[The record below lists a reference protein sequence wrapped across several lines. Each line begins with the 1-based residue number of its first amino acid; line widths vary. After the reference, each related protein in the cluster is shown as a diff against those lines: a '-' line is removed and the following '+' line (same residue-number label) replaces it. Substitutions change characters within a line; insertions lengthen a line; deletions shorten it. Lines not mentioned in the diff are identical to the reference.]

1 MTNNKFKNLETLLK
15 KKQKKWLITGVAGF
29 IGSNLLE
36 KLLLLNQKVI
46 GIDNLST
53 GYLENLKNVKKIVG
67 VKRWKNFK
75 FTKGDIS
82 NLKDCQKVI
91 KNVEIVLHQA
101 AKGSIPKST
110 KNPIAT
116 NNDNI
121 TGFLNI
127 LNISKNNGIKSF
139 VYASSSSVY
148 GDSKKLPK
156 IENKVGN
163 ILSNYALTKKV
174 NEEYARLF
182 FELYNFKSIGL
193 RYFNVFGKRQNPNG
207 DYAAVIPK
215 WINNVINDQKIII
228 FGDGKTS
235 RDFCPISN
243 VVQANILAGVN
254 SLKKKNYIFN
264 VGTGF
269 RTSLNELSKTIYSKL
284 KLNSKKNKIFYKN
297 FRKGDVKH
305 SLSNINKIKTH
316 LGYEPYVSFQDGI
329 SQTLKWFKSR

>member
-1 MTNNKFKNLETLLK
+1 MTNNKFKNLETFLK

-36 KLLLLNQKVI
+36 KLLLLDQKVI

-67 VKRWKNFK
+67 LKRWKNFK
-75 FTKGDIS
+75 FTKGDVS

-127 LNISKNNGIKSF
+127 LNTSKNNGIKSF

-305 SLSNINKIKTH
+305 SLSNINKIKNH
-316 LGYEPYVSFQDGI
+316 LGYEPHVSFQDGI

>member
-1 MTNNKFKNLETLLK
+1 MTNNKFKNLEILLK

-182 FELYNFKSIGL
+182 YELYNFKSIGL

-243 VVQANILAGVN
+243 VVQANILAAVN

-316 LGYEPYVSFQDGI
+316 LGYVPYVSFQDGI